1 MTKRSS
7 PLKAERKKNKV
18 LALQDE
24 IRALVRELDDA
35 YAEIAR
41 LQKAVRPPQG
51 MVEMDI
57 ATRSVPVTQAMIIGA
72 NE

>member
-41 LQKAVRPPQG
+41 LQQHPAPAPVMEKATPQ
-51 MVEMDI
+51 
-57 ATRSVPVTQAMIIGA
+57 PVVLTQTAIIVDV
-72 NE
+72 

>member
-41 LQKAVRPPQG
+41 LQQRHAPEPVIEVATPHPVDMTQTAV
-51 MVEMDI
+51 
-57 ATRSVPVTQAMIIGA
+57 IGR
-72 NE
+72 

>member
-7 PLKAERKKNKV
+7 PLKTERKKNKV

-41 LQKAVRPPQG
+41 LQQTLKPSGVLSVAAYTG
-51 MVEMDI
+51 
-57 ATRSVPVTQAMIIGA
+57 SVPVTQATMIGVA
-72 NE
+72 E

>member
-41 LQKAVRPPQG
+41 LQQTLKPSGVLSVAAYTG
-51 MVEMDI
+51 
-57 ATRSVPVTQAMIIGA
+57 AVPVTQATMIGVA
-72 NE
+72 E